1 MHNFGSSEI
10 TDVGKSCVS
19 GATQLAPY
27 TRHHYY
33 GSPSSFFP
41 QSDSGSF
48 SLLFDEPL
56 HL

>member
-33 GSPSSFFP
+33 GSPSSFSP